1 MLWIYARCGLFIFYS
16 LIRYFNPP
24 LFWCSK
30 SQMQWSMPNYFC
42 EVYAFFSYF
51 CSRNCYEMSKKSL
64 TFWIVSLSKIDIYIK
79 KIVTSRKNCRFWLI
93 LNDII
98 DIEKK
103 KACFIF
109 LFYAFFAF
117 MFLLFCFSF
126 IFHLLLEC
134 AESWMSTWQKGI
146 YFFFWPFFF
155 P

>member
-1 MLWIYARCGLFIFYS
+1 MQDVDYLFFILWLDI
-16 LIRYFNPP
+16 LIHLYFN
-24 LFWCSK
+24 LVKAKCNDQCQTTFAK
-30 SQMQWSMPNYFC
+30 SMP
-42 EVYAFFSYF
+42 FFSYF

-64 TFWIVSLSKIDIYIK
+64 TFWIVSFIKDWHICIK
-79 KIVTSRKNCRFWLI
+79 KSVTSRKNCRFWLI

-103 KACFIF
+103 KARFIF